1 MPSLTDDERRDL
13 ARALATVLDASA
25 PGWTGGPSGDPG
37 VTLLQVMAFLAE
49 TVSSRQ
55 PSDETSVLATLVRER
70 LRAWTTSCET
80 GDTRRVR
87 YFFGQLLTA
96 RDFQDEQSYHIGMR
110 RRLVQC
116 LLGPGV
122 VRGLDV
128 EVEGTG
134 GQATVSVS
142 PGCAVTAHG
151 DLLVV
156 DRCVRCTL
164 ASVPGSRV
172 VVSLFQLEREV
183 RDVPAGASPSTEASR
198 DRRARRDRVRNG
210 SVRRCRGDRQAG
222 AVERRRHRDPT
233 LAPVRSSPLSFVV

>member
-1 MPSLTDDERRDL
+1 MSSLTDDELRDL
-13 ARALATVLDASA
+13 ARALATVLDARA

-80 GDTRRVR
+80 GDTQRVR
-87 YFFGQLLTA
+87 YFFGQLLSA

-110 RRLVQC
+110 RHLVQC
-116 LLGPGV
+116 LLGAGV

-164 ASVPGSRV
+164 RVPGSRV
-172 VVSLFQLEREV
+172 VVSLFHLEREV
-183 RDVPAGASPSTEASR
+183 REVPAAASPATEASR
-198 DRRARRDRVRNG
+198 IEERVGIECATDPSGDGVAIARLVLSDDG
-210 SVRRCRGDRQAG
+210 W
-222 AVERRRHRDPT
+222 HRDPT
-233 LAPVRSSPLSFVV
+233 FAPVRSSHLSSVV